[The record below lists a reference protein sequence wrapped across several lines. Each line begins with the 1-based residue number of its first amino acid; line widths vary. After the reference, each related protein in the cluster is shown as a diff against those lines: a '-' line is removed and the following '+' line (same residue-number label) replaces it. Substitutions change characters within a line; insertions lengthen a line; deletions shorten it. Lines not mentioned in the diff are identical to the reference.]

1 MESPASCSRSVES
14 TMPARV
20 LVVDDEPDVRDMLN
34 EYLMREGYAVE
45 TTSTGA
51 GAITAVRRRTPDA
64 VLLDL
69 NMPGALD
76 GRAVLGAI
84 AREVPVI
91 VITAI
96 SDLADARA
104 QLQAGAFDFI
114 SKPFDLDRVAEVVA
128 AAVAYGREP

>member
-1 MESPASCSRSVES
+1 MA
-14 TMPARV
+14 ARV
-20 LVVDDEPDVRDMLN
+20 LIVDDEPDIRDVLK
-34 EYLMREGYAVE
+34 EHLLREGYVVE

-51 GAITAVRRRTPDA
+51 AAIAAVRGRTPDA

-96 SDLADARA
+96 SDRADARA

-114 SKPFDLDRVAEVVA
+114 SKPFDLERLTEVVA
-128 AAVAYGREP
+128 AAVAYRGAP